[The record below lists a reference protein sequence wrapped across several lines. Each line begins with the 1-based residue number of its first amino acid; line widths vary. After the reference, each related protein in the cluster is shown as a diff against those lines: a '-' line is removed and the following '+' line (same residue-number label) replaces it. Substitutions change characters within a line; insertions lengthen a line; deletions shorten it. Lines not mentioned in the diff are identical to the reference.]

1 MIVYPNAKINLG
13 LNIVEKR
20 ADAYH
25 NIESV
30 FYPIG
35 LCDILEI
42 VEDTGAPENSENSVS
57 MTISGIEVPGNV
69 EYNLCVK
76 AYQLIANDYYL
87 PPIKIH
93 LHKIIPIGAGLGGG
107 SSDAAFFIRA
117 LNDLFDLH
125 LSFGEM
131 HHYARQ
137 LGSDCSFFIN
147 NQAVFA
153 QQRGDEFERIALDL
167 SDYYIVLVYPAIHIS
182 TAEAYSMIEPKKPKI
197 SLEELIQELM
207 NTWKERI
214 VNDFEQSVIVKH
226 PSIKIIKNELYE
238 KGAIYS
244 SMSGSGSSVFG
255 IFQQPTNLKNSFSN
269 SFVWEAKL

>member
-13 LNIVEKR
+13 LNIIGKR
-20 ADAYH
+20 EDAYH

-35 LCDILEI
+35 LCDILEVVKNKSI
-42 VEDTGAPENSENSVS
+42 PENSENRVS
-57 MTISGIEVPGNV
+57 MTNSGIEIPGKT
-69 EYNLCVK
+69 EENLCFK

-93 LHKIIPIGAGLGGG
+93 LHKVIPIGAGLGGG
-107 SSDAAFFIRA
+107 SSDAAFFVRA

-125 LSFGEM
+125 FSFGEM
-131 HHYARQ
+131 HHYARL

-167 SDYYIVLVYPAIHIS
+167 SAYYIVLVYPAIHIS
-182 TAEAYSMIEPKKPKI
+182 TAEAYGMIKPQKPQY
-197 SLEELIQELM
+197 SLEELISKPISS
-207 NTWKERI
+207 WKESI
-214 VNDFEQSVIVKH
+214 INDFEQSVFVKH
-226 PSIKIIKNELYE
+226 PGIQNIKNRLYE

-255 IFQQPTNLKNSFSN
+255 IFQQPTNLKDDFENC
-269 SFVWEAKL
+269 FVWEAKL

>member
-13 LNIVEKR
+13 LNIIEKR
-20 ADAYH
+20 ADAFH

-42 VEDTGAPENSENSVS
+42 VEDKAIPENSENRVS
-57 MTISGIEVPGNV
+57 MTITGIEVPGKV
-69 EYNLCVK
+69 EDNLCVK

-87 PPIKIH
+87 PPLKIH
-93 LHKIIPIGAGLGGG
+93 LHKVIPIGAGLGGG
-107 SSDAAFFIRA
+107 SSDAAFFVRA
-117 LNDLFDLH
+117 LNDLFDLN

-167 SDYYIVLVYPAIHIS
+167 SAYYIVLVYPAIHIS
-182 TAEAYSMIEPKKPKI
+182 TAEAYSGVKPKKTKHSI
-197 SLEELIQELM
+197 EELIKEPM
-207 NTWKERI
+207 NTWKESI
-214 VNDFEQSVIVKH
+214 VNDFENSVFAKYPNIHK
-226 PSIKIIKNELYE
+226 IKNKFYE
-238 KGAIYS
+238 KGATYS

>member
-13 LNIVEKR
+13 LNIIEKR
-20 ADAYH
+20 ADAFH

-42 VEDTGAPENSENSVS
+42 VEDKAIPENSENRVS
-57 MTISGIEVPGNV
+57 MTISGIEVPGKM
-69 EYNLCVK
+69 EDNLCFK
-76 AYQLIANDYYL
+76 AYQLIANEYYL

-93 LHKIIPIGAGLGGG
+93 LQKVIPIGAGLGGG
-107 SSDAAFFIRA
+107 SSDAAFFVRA
-117 LNDLFDLH
+117 LNDLFDLN

-131 HHYARQ
+131 HNYARQ

-153 QQRGDEFERIALDL
+153 QQRGDEFERISLDL
-167 SDYYIVLVYPAIHIS
+167 SAYYIVLVYPAIHIS
-182 TAEAYSMIEPKKPKI
+182 TAEAYSGVKPQKTKHSI
-197 SLEELIQELM
+197 EELIKEPM
-207 NTWKERI
+207 NTWKESI
-214 VNDFEQSVIVKH
+214 VNDFEESVFVKH
-226 PSIKIIKNELYE
+226 PSIQKIKNELYE

-255 IFQQPTNLKNSFSN
+255 IFQQPTNLKNCFPN